1 MTASMH
7 QLEHDDLY
15 SLEEYARRRAE
26 FRARVLE
33 HKRHRRLHL
42 GTCLTLCFEDRLT
55 VQYQVQEMLRI
66 ERIFEAEAI
75 AGELAAYNPLIPN
88 GHNWKATL
96 LIEFPDPAERARR
109 LRDLVGVEH
118 RIWAEVAGCPR
129 LMAVA
134 DEDLERSTAEKTS
147 AVHFLRFELS
157 QEMIRTLKDGAALC
171 FGVDHPACT
180 ERLQAVPELVRE
192 SLIADL
198 D

>member
-42 GTCLTLCFEDRLT
+42 GTCLTLCFEDSLT

-75 AGELAAYNPLIPN
+75 AGELAAYNPLIPD

-96 LIEFPDPAERARR
+96 LIEFPTPPS
-109 LRDLVGVEH
+109 VP
-118 RIWAEVAGCPR
+118 AGCATSSVSSTGSGPR
-129 LMAVA
+129 WPVA
-134 DEDLERSTAEKTS
+134 RASWRWPMKTWS
-147 AVHFLRFELS
+147 AAPPRRPRPCISCVSNCR
-157 QEMIRTLKDGAALC
+157 R
-171 FGVDHPACT
+171 
-180 ERLQAVPELVRE
+180 R
-192 SLIADL
+192 
-198 D
+198 